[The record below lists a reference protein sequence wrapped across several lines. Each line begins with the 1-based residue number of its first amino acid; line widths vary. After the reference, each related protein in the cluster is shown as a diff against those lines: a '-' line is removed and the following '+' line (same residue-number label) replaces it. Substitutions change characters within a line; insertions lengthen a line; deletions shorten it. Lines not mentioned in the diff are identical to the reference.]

1 MAESDSTYRIS
12 GLYVTPNWNGN
23 RDRVAMSCGFG
34 ANIKVLRKVDVVIA
48 ADPGATLPKTWN
60 MTARNT
66 ILRTTNKVYLYA
78 RVERNGVNG
87 MYIWSANFYDVTGV
101 AGDKVAVNNE
111 QYYYIRVGELGALS
125 NDIRPDFKLDYGQ
138 YGVTDDGTETETPKY
153 NWDDLMYFD
162 AVNKVIV
169 FLYNLATI
177 AFNSIVL
184 AGKELGRVLTG
195 SDVEYDHDSGKYTLA
210 EGAES
215 DGAVVTGG
223 FLKEWVNIITGKFIR
238 KDKDDETAHQLTMQK
253 AVVRSSVETQGYNG
267 KDSID
272 GTGAAMWEVDER
284 GEKIGHI
291 VTDYI
296 TVRRAA
302 TFRNLSIIEVNHM
315 GGEVIISAADCDI
328 AYVDPLDADGNLCSP
343 ADAVRFRCYFE
354 KEANGRV
361 VYNEWKRNDQAYC
374 RRFNV
379 AEKSEVDGS
388 FYWRMVLD
396 VHNATE
402 NETFHWID
410 LSNIL
415 DDEVPQ
421 VALDSNTPKAD
432 DKIVVFGH
440 QCHRDNPDESNY
452 DRTCSQMY
460 STVGINAPSRDYYY
474 GIGTLTDKYGN
485 ITPFALPSSSM
496 EGVGR
501 NNEDGVYWHVGDGNH
516 YMKYSTENGLDI
528 RTNSMTVI
536 ADGKDVSVGEALGD
550 NFQFITSSDKAP
562 TENGEVAKWIPADD
576 IDPSDGWSLEEKDAH
591 VGDYLI
597 TSDGFTYEFI
607 RDDSGSVVSHGWQI
621 SSDEYLINAQ
631 KDAQAALDNLN
642 DMASDNVITRQEKV
656 SLQKEYQRLQ
666 AEGNNLINEVASIG
680 LAATNFRLWYDAY
693 VNYFLS
699 FILMDMENDT
709 ELYKEETN
717 EYLVLN
723 TSHTPKVF
731 YGTPD
736 ERPNTPS
743 GKNVSFV
750 DCYTN
755 FIYYYSALRS
765 DITRKMNRDISS
777 IIVSGSVNDAV
788 AKKVDDITLDLYGT
802 NGESGDDS
810 LKGTVSKLN
819 GNYGALINRV
829 EYIESNGDK
838 KWIVDKGFVTLD
850 NFAAMFAKA
859 TDEKG
864 NKVAEAIISTSVQ
877 FDPKTHKITSD
888 ISLSADKIDFA
899 AADITMFS
907 NNFRIDADNFKV
919 NDDGVYVRGE
929 IHATSGTFDG
939 TVKASQGFQLG
950 YKSVRYVEENRDEDE
965 ATVLDKGDSVVF
977 VEYRVQGPGVILPQ
991 QPLDGQVVKIISTG
1005 SFPVRVYSNNSDIV
1019 RLGSQS
1025 RSVTVP
1031 AHSVGE
1037 FIYGQ
1042 NKWYYTGNYNCS

>member
-34 ANIKVLRKVDVVIA
+34 ANIKVLRKVSIDGKEVIIA
-48 ADPGATLPKTWN
+48 ADAAGTMARSWN

-66 ILRTTNKVYLYA
+66 ILRTAAKVYLYA
-78 RVERNGVNG
+78 RVERDGESG
-87 MYIWSANFYDVTGV
+87 MYIWSANVYNIDGTTADPDV
-101 AGDKVAVNNE
+101 KAVNNE
-111 QYYYIRVGELGALS
+111 LYYYVRVGSLEENRS
-125 NDIRPDFKLDYGQ
+125 DYEIDQGQ
-138 YGVTDDGTETETPKY
+138 YGAGFEDEGNEGTGY
-153 NWDDLMYFD
+153 SWSDLIAWDRGRDLL
-162 AVNKVIV
+162 V
-169 FLYNLATI
+169 FLKTI
-177 AFNSIVL
+177 AGLAIEYIIL
-184 AGKELGRVLTG
+184 AGHELRYVLTG
-195 SDVEYDHDSGKYTLA
+195 KDIKTDEDGNYIKTEH
-210 EGAES
+210 EES
-215 DGAVVTGG
+215 DNAVVTGG
-223 FLKEWVNIITGKFIR
+223 FLKAWLDKISGKFLR
-238 KDKDDETAHQLTMQK
+238 KDRDDETTHTLTMGA
-253 AVVRSSVETQGYNG
+253 AVSDIHYTRQFTATSGAMGGVGAGMWMLE
-267 KDSID
+267 D
-272 GTGAAMWEVDER
+272 GTGIME
-284 GEKIGHI
+284 
-291 VTDYI
+291 TDLFY
-296 TVRRAA
+296 VRRAA
-302 TFRNLSIIEVNHM
+302 YFRSLTIAEVKHM
-315 GGEVIISAADCDI
+315 GGEVILSAAACQI
-328 AYVDPLDADGNLCSP
+328 AYVVPYDIYGNPISATVPDAS
-343 ADAVRFRCYFE
+343 ASVIAFYRCYFE
-354 KEANGRV
+354 KQANGRK
-361 VYNEWKRNDQAYC
+361 VYNEWMEDDQARC
-374 RRFNV
+374 QRFDADGNE
-379 AEKSEVDGS
+379 AEGS
-388 FYWRMVLD
+388 FYWRLVVGVGED
-396 VHNATE
+396 EDFYYV
-402 NETFHWID
+402 D
-410 LSNIL
+410 LSFDDCAPRSNAPKSNDNIVL
-415 DDEVPQ
+415 
-421 VALDSNTPKAD
+421 
-432 DKIVVFGH
+432 FGH
-440 QCHRDNPDESNY
+440 RDPDAATY
-452 DRTCSQMY
+452 DRTCAQMY
-460 STVGINAPSRDYYY
+460 STVGIHAPSRAYYS
-474 GIGTLTDKYGN
+474 GITSYDLSQAQRPEYLERDAQGNVEWYVGGFDDNSGKEHYIKYN
-485 ITPFALPSSSM
+485 T
-496 EGVGR
+496 R
-501 NNEDGVYWHVGDGNH
+501 
-516 YMKYSTENGLDI
+516 TGLDI

-562 TENGEVAKWIPADD
+562 TENGEVAKWIQYDD
-576 IDPSDGWSLEEKDAH
+576 IEPSKWWSNDECVRH
-591 VGDYLI
+591 IGDYLI
-597 TSDGFTYEFI
+597 TSDGFTYEFVY
-607 RDDSGSVVSHGWQI
+607 DTTNGLGWQI

-666 AEGNNLINEVASIG
+666 AEGNNLLNEVASIG

-699 FILMDMENDT
+699 YILMDMENDT
-709 ELYKEETN
+709 ELYKEDTN
-717 EYLVLN
+717 EHLVLN
-723 TSHTPKVF
+723 TQHTPKVF

-755 FIYYYSALRS
+755 FIYYYSAIRS

-788 AKKVDDITLDLYGT
+788 AKRLDDITLDLYGE
-802 NGESGDDS
+802 NGEGSEGS
-810 LKGTVSKLN
+810 LKGTVSKLD
-819 GNYGALINRV
+819 GDYGALINRV

-838 KWIVDKGFVTLD
+838 KWIIDKGFVTLD

-859 TDEKG
+859 TDDRG

-877 FDPKTHKITSD
+877 FDPKTYKITSD

-907 NNFRIDADNFKV
+907 QKFRIDADNFKV
-919 NDDGVYVRGE
+919 NENGVYVMGE

-965 ATVLDKGDSVVF
+965 ATILDKGDSVVF
-977 VEYRVQGPGVILPQ
+977 VEYRVKGPGVILPQ
-991 QPLDGQVVKIISTG
+991 QPLDGQVVKIISIG

-1019 RLGSQS
+1019 KLDSQS